1 MTKGEAK
8 RDITHL
14 AALYPSKPIAGIRLS
29 TASAKDVRAKCCASG
44 ATVHS
49 KAELKALVADAD
61 KLLKEYKANN
71 KGWL

>member
-1 MTKGEAK
+1 MSSEFFRFLISAETKN
-8 RDITHL
+8 R
-14 AALYPSKPIAGIRLS
+14 AAENFLGGGHA
-29 TASAKDVRAKCCASG
+29 CASG

-49 KAELKALVADAD
+49 KAEIKALVADAD